1 MIYMKQ
7 KIENIKNIFNE
18 YLEEG
23 KEYYKIVKDFFLD
36 IRIFGLK

>member
-1 MIYMKQ
+1 MKQ
-7 KIENIKNIFNE
+7 IIDNIKNIFNE

-36 IRIFGLK
+36 YKNI